1 MRDRL
6 EPGLRTQLHPSTAI
20 NNEIPAAPL
29 DSMFNKPQSTLT
41 PEPLAPSLRAE
52 FSLDRKPL
60 LRLIVLFVVLVVP
73 FGVVAARLGH
83 LQTTDA
89 DEFAVGLEAKPTEAF
104 ESIPTKDGRILM
116 GGSVMARDTTTYR
129 LKLHYRWLEE
139 PADEQWLKRKAQ
151 ATLNKADRRNKA
163 KLEAAKEQLL
173 TSRQR
178 MWERLVEVIGIDADE
193 FAERRRAVQTRVEK
207 LVDRVERKN
216 EEQRLHADAERQRE
230 LEEQLAHQK
239 WWETAETVV
248 RRELTTPPRRP
259 KSEPIVVKEELSY
272 HVIAEDVPFDR
283 LSEVMTN
290 AALFPGLDFEV
301 TTRREYPQGPLAS
314 HFMGVRRVPESA
326 ASEDTTSTQELER
339 AELWPDDRIGVGGLE
354 GQYDRWL
361 KGRRGLLRVVRNGD
375 GEIVQREIV
384 RQPRPG
390 ADIELSLIEPL
401 QRACE
406 KMLDEVTGTHPALWS
421 KDGSLLSK
429 TVATNLADDPH
440 DPSGD
445 NAPAQPI
452 GGCVIAMNVATGE
465 LIAAAAAPRFDQRL
479 YGDFDPELWERL
491 LSDPHRPL
499 FPRVTQM
506 QLAPGSVFKTMTA
519 IAALEERKIAPT
531 EIVTCNGYFKDPSKH
546 RCMIYKK
553 FGKTHGAVRITDA
566 LCWSCN
572 CFFFEAASRLG
583 TDRLAHWS
591 QQLGFG
597 QPTGIDVAGEVGGHL
612 PASRISDYI
621 QLAAHEETGSSS
633 TRRRVTQTA
642 SRSSRSGDNDTL
654 GFGIGQ
660 GTVTVTPLQIVRLMA
675 AVANGGQLV
684 QPHVVQGIV
693 DRRPTH
699 RSSDDASDFPPLPN
713 FEPRASGVSERTLHF
728 VREGLELVVSK
739 GTGFGSV
746 RMKEVAIAGKTGTAE
761 TGGNRPDHAWF
772 AGYVPADQP
781 QIAFVV
787 VLEHGG
793 SGAKA
798 AGPIAHKL
806 VEELLALGVIAR

>member
-1 MRDRL
+1 
-6 EPGLRTQLHPSTAI
+6 
-20 NNEIPAAPL
+20 
-29 DSMFNKPQSTLT
+29 MFNRPQSTIT
-41 PEPLAPSLRAE
+41 PAAQPPSLRSE
-52 FSLDRKPL
+52 LSLDRKPL
-60 LRLIVLFVVLVVP
+60 LRLLVLFGVLVAP
-73 FGVVAARLGH
+73 FGIVAARLGQ
-83 LQTTDA
+83 LQTIDA
-89 DEFAVGLEAKPTEAF
+89 DDFAVGLEPKFAESF
-104 ESIPTKDGRILM
+104 ESIPTTDGRILM

-139 PADEQWLKRKAQ
+139 PADEHWLTRRAQ

-163 KLEAAKEQLL
+163 KIEAAKEQLL
-173 TSRQR
+173 AERQR
-178 MWERLVEVIGIDADE
+178 MWERLIDVIGIEADE
-193 FAERRRAVQTRVEK
+193 FAKRRQAIQARVEK
-207 LVDRVERKN
+207 LVARVELK
-216 EEQRLHADAERQRE
+216 HAERRRDQDAEQQRE
-230 LEEQLAHQK
+230 LDEQLANQK
-239 WWETAETVV
+239 WWETAETIV

-259 KSEPIVVKEELSY
+259 QTEPIIVQEELSY
-272 HVIAEDVPFDR
+272 HIIAEDIPFERISD
-283 LSEVMTN
+283 VMTN

-301 TTRREYPQGPLAS
+301 TTRRDYPQGPLAA
-314 HFMGVRRVPESA
+314 HFIGVRRVSESPETEPVA
-326 ASEDTTSTQELER
+326 TTQDLER
-339 AELWPDDRIGVGGLE
+339 AEFWPDDRRGVGGLE

-361 KGRRGLLRVVRNGD
+361 KGRRGLRRVVRNAD

-390 ADIELSLIEPL
+390 ADIEMSLIEPL

-406 KMLDEVTGTHPALWS
+406 KLLDDVTGTHPALWS
-421 KDGSLLSK
+421 KAGSFIPNA
-429 TVATNLADDPH
+429 VATQPEDDPH
-440 DPSGD
+440 DRSGE

-452 GGCVIAMNVATGE
+452 GGCVIALNVATGE
-465 LIAAAAAPRFDQRL
+465 IIAAAAAPRFDQRL

-491 LSDPHRPL
+491 LADPQRPL

-519 IAALEERKIAPT
+519 IAALEDHKLGPNDVI
-531 EIVTCNGYFKDPSKH
+531 TCTGYFKDPSRH
-546 RCMIYKK
+546 RCMIFKK
-553 FGKTHGAVRITDA
+553 YGTTHGAMQVTDA

-572 CFFFEAASRLG
+572 VFFFEAASRLG

-591 QQLGFG
+591 QKLGFG
-597 QPTGIDVAGEVGGHL
+597 QPTGIDVAGEVSGHI
-612 PASRISDYI
+612 PAARIADYI
-621 QLAAHEETGSSS
+621 QLAAHTEAAGQTNH
-633 TRRRVTQTA
+633 RRVTSAA
-642 SRSSRSGDNDTL
+642 SRSSRAVDNDTL

-684 QPHVVQGIV
+684 QPHVVNGIV
-693 DRRPTH
+693 DRRPLNR
-699 RSSDDASDFPPLPN
+699 RSPLAAAGDVGRDDFPPLPK
-713 FEPRASGVSERTLHF
+713 FEARSSGISERTLHI
-728 VREGLELVVSK
+728 VRQGLELVVSK

-761 TGGNRPDHAWF
+761 TGGGRPDHAWF

-806 VEELLALGVIAR
+806 VEELLQLGVIAQ

>member
-1 MRDRL
+1 MNRVTTSD
-6 EPGLRTQLHPSTAI
+6 TAS
-20 NNEIPAAPL
+20 L
-29 DSMFNKPQSTLT
+29 FVMFNKPQSTLT
-41 PEPLAPSLRAE
+41 PETPAPSLRAE

-60 LRLIVLFVVLVVP
+60 LRLVVLFVVLIAP
-73 FGVVAARLGH
+73 FGVVAARLGQ
-83 LQTTDA
+83 LQTTEA
-89 DEFAVGLEAKPTEAF
+89 DEFAVGLEPKLSESF
-104 ESIPTKDGRILM
+104 ESIPTTDGRILM

-151 ATLNKADRRNKA
+151 SMLNKADRRNKE
-163 KLEAAKEQLL
+163 KIDAAKAQLL
-173 TSRQR
+173 TERQR
-178 MWERLVEVIGIDADE
+178 MWERLIEVMRIEPDE
-193 FAERRRAVQTRVEK
+193 FARRRAAVQARVEK
-207 LVDRVERKN
+207 LVERVERKA
-216 EEQRLHADAERQRE
+216 EEQRLQLEVEQQRE
-230 LEEQLAHQK
+230 LEAQLADKK
-239 WWETAETVV
+239 WWETAESIV

-259 KSEPIVVKEELSY
+259 KTEPVVVKEELSY

-283 LSEVMTN
+283 LSDVMTN

-301 TTRREYPQGPLAS
+301 MTRRDYPQGPLAA
-314 HFMGVRRVPESA
+314 HFIGVRRVPESGV
-326 ASEDTTSTQELER
+326 SNDVTTTQELER
-339 AELWPDDRIGVGGLE
+339 AEIWPDDRVGVGGLE

-390 ADIELSLIEPL
+390 ADIEMSLIEPL

-406 KMLDEVTGTHPALWS
+406 KMLDDVTGTHPALWS
-421 KDGSLLSK
+421 KDGSFISN
-429 TVATNLADDPH
+429 TVATNPVDDPR
-440 DPSGD
+440 DQTGE
-445 NAPAQPI
+445 NAPAQPV

-491 LSDPHRPL
+491 IADPHRPL

-519 IAALEERKIAPT
+519 IAALEEKKIGPHET
-531 EIVTCNGYFKDPSKH
+531 FVCNGYFKDPSKH

-553 FGKTHGAVRITDA
+553 YGKTHGSLQVADA

-597 QPTGIDVAGEVGGHL
+597 QPTGIDVAGEVSGHI
-612 PASRISDYI
+612 PASRIADYI
-621 QLAAHEETGSSS
+621 QLATHEENASS
-633 TRRRVTQTA
+633 TSRRRVTQT
-642 SRSSRSGDNDTL
+642 SGRSSRSSDNDTL

-684 QPHVVQGIV
+684 QPHVVRGVV
-693 DRRPTH
+693 DRRSG
-699 RSSDDASDFPPLPN
+699 RGDFDASSDLPPLPS
-713 FEPRASGVSERTLHF
+713 FEPRSSLASDRSLHF

-746 RMKEVAIAGKTGTAE
+746 RMKEVTIAGKTGTAE

-806 VEELLALGVIAR
+806 VEELLMLGVIAGGKLSP